1 MWSGHAPSSS
11 VRVPF
16 EGPPSLLAQVWYPCA
31 MARRP
36 SSLSHQIWLSIL
48 AVSIAM
54 LLLLGWSFLYLE
66 PGTPSYVIGQVSAV
80 VVAVTILGTLL
91 ALTSDWVPF

>member
-1 MWSGHAPSSS
+1 
-11 VRVPF
+11 
-16 EGPPSLLAQVWYPCA
+16 

-54 LLLLGWSFLYLE
+54 LLLLGWSFLHLE

-80 VVAVTILGTLL
+80 VVVVTILGTLL